1 MNIMYNTKLATGIL
15 ALSLSFSSAPTYAL
29 NVELPVNPASVVPI
43 RNNSKQY
50 IHQRGSLQN
59 SYHKFLQGGKARVAF
74 VGGSITEMQGWRD
87 LICES
92 LKKRFPD
99 TEFEFVAAGVSSTG
113 TTPGAFRLENDVLS
127 KGNIDLLFVEAAVN
141 DDTNYF
147 NYIEQV
153 RGMEGEVR
161 HALLANPETDII
173 MLHFIYDPF
182 IPLIKSGRIPDVI
195 LNHERVANH
204 YQISSINLA
213 QEIAERMEA
222 GEFSWETFG
231 GTHPAPFG
239 HRYYAAAINSLFD
252 AMWITDAPVVKHEIP
267 AKPLDKYS
275 YYNGR
280 FVDIKQAELGKGWE
294 YQPKWHPTDK
304 AGTRN
309 GFVDVPML
317 EATKA
322 GSKLK
327 LAFTGT
333 AIGIFCVAGPQ
344 AGILEYSIDG
354 NPFKKLNTSTE
365 WSAGLYIPWVF
376 MFETELED
384 TPHQLELRMTGE
396 GKGSSCQIRNFVVNT
411 TVR

>member
-1 MNIMYNTKLATGIL
+1 MYNPIL
-15 ALSLSFSSAPTYAL
+15 VARLLFLSLSFTTASSYAL
-29 NVELPVNPASVVPI
+29 SIESPANSSFNVPI

-59 SYHKFLQGGKARVAF
+59 SYHKFLKGGKARVAF
-74 VGGSITEMQGWRD
+74 LGGSITEMKGWRD

-92 LKKRFPD
+92 LNRRFPN
-99 TEFEFVAAGVSSTG
+99 TEFEFVAAGIGSTG

-127 KGNIDLLFVEAAVN
+127 KGDIDLLFVEAAVN
-141 DDTNYF
+141 DDTNHF
-147 NYIEQV
+147 DYIQQV

-182 IPLIKSGRIPDVI
+182 ISIIKGGRIPDVI

-204 YQISSINLA
+204 YRISSINLA

-239 HRYYAAAINSLFD
+239 HQYYAAAINSLFD
-252 AMWITDAPVVKHEIP
+252 AMWITDNPVVKHEIP
-267 AKPLDKYS
+267 AKPLDQYS

-280 FVDIKQAELGKGWE
+280 FIDIKKAELGKGWE
-294 YQPKWHPTDK
+294 YQPKWHPVDK

-317 EATKA
+317 ETTKA

-327 LAFTGT
+327 LAFTGK

-344 AGILEYSIDG
+344 AGILEYSVDG
-354 NPFKKLNTSTE
+354 KPFKKLDTFTE
-365 WSAGLYIPWVF
+365 WSVGLYIPWVY

-384 TPHQLELRMTGE
+384 TPHQLELRMTDE
-396 GKGSSCQIRNFVVNT
+396 GKGLSCQIRNFVVNT
-411 TVR
+411 AK

>member
-1 MNIMYNTKLATGIL
+1 MHNPTLAAGL
-15 ALSLSFSSAPTYAL
+15 LFLSLSFTTVSSYAL
-29 NVELPVNPASVVPI
+29 SIEPPANSPINVSI

-74 VGGSITEMQGWRD
+74 LGGSITEMKGWRD

-92 LKKRFPD
+92 LNRRFPN
-99 TEFEFVAAGVSSTG
+99 TEFEFVAAGIGSTG

-127 KGNIDLLFVEAAVN
+127 KGDIDLLFVEAAVN
-141 DDTNYF
+141 DDTNHF
-147 NYIEQV
+147 NYIQQV

-161 HALLANPETDII
+161 HALLVNPETDII

-182 IPLIKSGRIPDVI
+182 IPIIKSGRIPDVI

-204 YQISSINLA
+204 YRISSINLA

-231 GTHPAPFG
+231 GTHPAPIG

-252 AMWITDAPVVKHEIP
+252 AMWITDNPVVKHEIP
-267 AKPLDKYS
+267 AKPLDQYS

-280 FVDIKQAELGKGWE
+280 FIDIKKAELGKGWE
-294 YQPKWHPTDK
+294 YLPKWRPADK

-317 EATKA
+317 ETTKA

-344 AGILEYSIDG
+344 AGILEYSVDG
-354 NPFKKLNTSTE
+354 KPFKKLDTFTD
-365 WSAGLYIPWVF
+365 WSAGLYIPWVY

-384 TPHQLELRMTGE
+384 TPHQLELRMTDD
-396 GKGSSCQIRNFVVNT
+396 GKGSSCQIRNFVVNAA
-411 TVR
+411 VK